1 MSLLNSKFDL
11 VSVDNP
17 VALAALAQVLSVSSP
32 PSPTLNAN
40 GTPVAGTIFP
50 GAVVKMDSSG
60 KAVLAT
66 TPDLSE
72 DPKVLPFIA
81 IDGNVDYSGA
91 WTQRLTVLQGGFT
104 MKTDQYAAG
113 AYTPGAP
120 VTFASGKV
128 KLLTDK
134 AKEQLFGFVGPS
146 GLDATN
152 GILQVIVPQG
162 AGL

>member
-66 TPDLSE
+66 TPDLSA

-104 MKTDQYAAG
+104 MKTDQYDPDPPYVAG
-113 AYTPGAP
+113 DAL
-120 VTFASGKV
+120 TFSGGKLTKKV
-128 KLLTDK
+128 SAD
-134 AKEQLFGFVGPS
+134 QQGYGWVGPE
-146 GLDATN
+146 GEDTVN
-152 GILQVIVPQG
+152 GVLHVIVPQG
-162 AGL
+162 A